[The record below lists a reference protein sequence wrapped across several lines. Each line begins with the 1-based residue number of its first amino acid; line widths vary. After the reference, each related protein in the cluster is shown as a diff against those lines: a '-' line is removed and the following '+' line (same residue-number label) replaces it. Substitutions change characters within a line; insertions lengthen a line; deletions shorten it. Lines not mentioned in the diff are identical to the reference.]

1 MTLKRIFIAFLFI
14 IAASHIF
21 SFAFIKDIS
30 DWEKDI
36 KRLNCVESLE
46 VEKLYPNDDESVEY
60 NMKIYLTENRYIQ
73 ISCFAPYIN
82 KNNNFYIDRIGD
94 LVPVVWGYSSKS
106 GNLKPKS
113 YNYKLGFYFFRFKYL
128 CRFGNFKS
136 LIDLIKYYDEAL
148 KIINDFPNYNIA
160 EKDYYIDEYVGIG
173 EKPFFELWNIYLSPY
188 IYSNYDEK
196 SKTWEEYKLYKMT
209 VENYNDY
216 IISRGLENLI
226 LEENP

>member
-1 MTLKRIFIAFLFI
+1 MLKKNIILLFFLF
-14 IAASHIF
+14 STSLIF
-21 SFAFIKDIS
+21 SFSDIS
-30 DWEKDI
+30 KWEKEI
-36 KRLNCVESLE
+36 KRLDCVESLE
-46 VEKLYPNDDESVEY
+46 IEKLYPNDDESVEY
-60 NMKIYLTENRYIQ
+60 NMKIYLKENRYIQ
-73 ISCFAPYIN
+73 ISCFTPYIEKN
-82 KNNNFYIDRIGD
+82 KNNNFYIDRIGN

-148 KIINDFPNYNIA
+148 KIINDFPSYNIA
-160 EKDYYIDEYVGIG
+160 EKDYYIDEYVEIG

-216 IISRGLENLI
+216 IISRDLENLI
-226 LEENP
+226 LDIHK

>member
-1 MTLKRIFIAFLFI
+1 MLKKNIILLFFLF
-14 IAASHIF
+14 STSLIF
-21 SFAFIKDIS
+21 SFSDIS
-30 DWEKDI
+30 KWEKEI
-36 KRLNCVESLE
+36 KRLDCVESLE
-46 VEKLYPNDDESVEY
+46 IEKLYPNDDESVEY
-60 NMKIYLTENRYIQ
+60 NMKIYLKENRYIQ
-73 ISCFAPYIN
+73 ISCFTPYIEKN
-82 KNNNFYIDRIGD
+82 KNNNFYIDRIGN
-94 LVPVVWGYSSKS
+94 LVPVVWGYSRKS

-148 KIINDFPNYNIA
+148 KIINDFPSYNIA
-160 EKDYYIDEYVGIG
+160 EKDYYIDEYVEIG

-216 IISRGLENLI
+216 IISRDLENLI
-226 LEENP
+226 LDIHK

>member
-1 MTLKRIFIAFLFI
+1 MLKKNIILLFFLF
-14 IAASHIF
+14 STSLIF
-21 SFAFIKDIS
+21 SFSDIS
-30 DWEKDI
+30 KWKKEI
-36 KRLNCVESLE
+36 KRLDCVESLE
-46 VEKLYPNDDESVEY
+46 IEKIYPNDDESVEY
-60 NMKIYLTENRYIQ
+60 NMKIYLKENRYIQ
-73 ISCFAPYIN
+73 ISCFTPYIEKN
-82 KNNNFYIDRIGD
+82 KNNNFYIDRIGN
-94 LVPVVWGYSSKS
+94 LVPVVWGDSSKS

-148 KIINDFPNYNIA
+148 KIINDFPSYNIA
-160 EKDYYIDEYVGIG
+160 EKDYYIDEYVEIG

-216 IISRGLENLI
+216 IISRDLENLI
-226 LEENP
+226 LDIHK

>member
-1 MTLKRIFIAFLFI
+1 MEI
-14 IAASHIF
+14 
-21 SFAFIKDIS
+21 
-30 DWEKDI
+30 
-36 KRLNCVESLE
+36 
-46 VEKLYPNDDESVEY
+46 EKLYPNDYESVEY
-60 NMKIYLTENRYIQ
+60 NMKIYLKENRYIQ
-73 ISCFAPYIN
+73 ISCFTPYIEKN
-82 KNNNFYIDRIGD
+82 KNNNFYIDRIGN

-148 KIINDFPNYNIA
+148 KIINDFPSYNIA
-160 EKDYYIDEYVGIG
+160 EKDYYIDEYVEIG

-216 IISRGLENLI
+216 IISRDLENLI
-226 LEENP
+226 LDIHK